1 MVVGLLSAAVDFILP
16 LGTTHGARRL
26 LAPLRRAPHAR
37 AIYSASVGADVLVS
51 LDVGEESA
59 PVHVRRK
66 RYSNTY
72 PKKFEDKYK
81 EHRGDAETILKVLC
95 KGSTPAGQ
103 HVPIMPAEIM
113 ERLSLAS
120 RMAASAGE
128 LVVVDCTVGYGG
140 HSSEILAEMMR
151 AQSRLGQSGGSLA
164 PRARLV
170 CLDQDVTELRKTERR
185 LSALLAP
192 TAAGGA
198 AVAQIDAAAAA
209 VAARERRRCQL
220 ALLPSPP
227 ECVPSPPGS
236 MSGGGGE
243 GQPAPPR
250 AAGTPEGQ
258 PAPLTLSC
266 HHCNFES
273 LGSLAASLGLAGR
286 VSATVADLGFSSMQV
301 DDPSRGFSH
310 KALGFLDMRMD
321 ATQID
326 TPTAHALL
334 ESVSLPRLVEILQEN
349 ADETLA
355 EYIAPALLGLRPWG
369 HRGGSEGAHSAEQLR
384 SVPGTTVE
392 LAQRVKRV
400 CLAAA
405 KRERRPEPDRKVASC
420 AARTMQ
426 ALRIEVNGEFAALEA
441 LLDVLPAV
449 LAPGG
454 VAVFLTFHSGEDRR
468 VKKAFKKGFQDGV
481 YSEWS
486 REVVRA
492 GGDERFRNPRS
503 KCAKLRWAIRKP
515 HN

>member
-170 CLDQDVTELRKTERR
+170 CLDQVRSILCNEPLLQGCNTSTLPHVCFCAAVTPRHCCAQDVTELRKTE
-185 LSALLAP
+185 
-192 TAAGGA
+192 
-198 AVAQIDAAAAA
+198 
-209 VAARERRRCQL
+209 
-220 ALLPSPP
+220 
-227 ECVPSPPGS
+227 
-236 MSGGGGE
+236 
-243 GQPAPPR
+243 
-250 AAGTPEGQ
+250 
-258 PAPLTLSC
+258 
-266 HHCNFES
+266 
-273 LGSLAASLGLAGR
+273 
-286 VSATVADLGFSSMQV
+286 
-301 DDPSRGFSH
+301 H
-310 KALGFLDMRMD
+310 K
-321 ATQID
+321 
-326 TPTAHALL
+326 
-334 ESVSLPRLVEILQEN
+334 
-349 ADETLA
+349 
-355 EYIAPALLGLRPWG
+355 
-369 HRGGSEGAHSAEQLR
+369 
-384 SVPGTTVE
+384 
-392 LAQRVKRV
+392 
-400 CLAAA
+400 
-405 KRERRPEPDRKVASC
+405 
-420 AARTMQ
+420 
-426 ALRIEVNGEFAALEA
+426 
-441 LLDVLPAV
+441 
-449 LAPGG
+449 
-454 VAVFLTFHSGEDRR
+454 
-468 VKKAFKKGFQDGV
+468 
-481 YSEWS
+481 
-486 REVVRA
+486 
-492 GGDERFRNPRS
+492 
-503 KCAKLRWAIRKP
+503 
-515 HN
+515 